1 MTDVTDESGKS
12 STLSDLTLEVRQSG
26 VADQEVFLQHGLSL
40 GRNPSNTLCINH
52 PDVERIHA
60 QVQRQPDGA
69 MLLECASST
78 AQITLPDGKKAHEL
92 VLKPGTTFKIG
103 PATIRCL
110 KRQTKPAV
118 VVTDNPWQVRCPRCH
133 EVVAE
138 LSHDARKCPSCKTEL
153 FYFREKAAKD
163 QPEDSVFQGWL
174 PRMIGPYHVR
184 AFVAQGGMGIV
195 LRGLHQDNDMP
206 AAVKLLK
213 GDPDHDPVW
222 KARFEAEISTLTS
235 LKHPNVVRLQA
246 HGRDEKLLWLAM
258 DWIDGVPLASWIAK
272 SRGEQALLPIEQIR
286 SAMSQVVSGLQY
298 LHARQ
303 IIHRDLKPSNI
314 LVAQDDSVKMVDF
327 GIARASSGNTAM
339 ATRLTQTGMVTGTES
354 YMAPEQAEG
363 RTVTPAS
370 DIYSLGVIWYELLT
384 GRRPMGAFVSPE
396 LARPDTPP
404 AWSRAIGQ
412 CLSVDARSRPALDEL
427 LRVLSGMPSPPPIPA
442 AVPGMPLPP
451 VSAPPWTAAPPT
463 APVAPRVPPTPPPYS
478 GYPQQPPAGGTPA
491 AGFGAAVKPLLQQAA
506 ATAGRLANR
515 GSAALAA
522 FFRANPPSQWLQKLG
537 PLGQT
542 IRKNPK
548 IWIAGGAVAGLLL
561 VILMIRGLSESPSKT
576 GDHNNPAA
584 NNPTNNPA
592 AAGQNPLAVN
602 PAQQHAPP
610 APDPQQMAML
620 EEQAYEQAVRRMSQ
634 TVMYARFYPF
644 GNPNVS
650 VTPQSDGSFLVRAV
664 CNGLFPGR
672 GYTTLPFACVV
683 HRAPDG
689 TWTTDNPQY

>member
-1 MTDVTDESGKS
+1 MTEVAEEPGKS

-40 GRNPSNTLCINH
+40 GRNPSNTLCVNH

-60 QVQRQPDGA
+60 QVHRQTDGT

-78 AQITLPDGKKAHEL
+78 AQITLPDGKQAREL
-92 VLKPGTTFKIG
+92 VLKPGTTFKMG

-153 FYFREKAAKD
+153 FYFREKSAKD
-163 QPEDSVFQGWL
+163 QPEDAGFQGWL
-174 PRMIGPYHVR
+174 PRIIGPYHVR

-195 LRGLHQDNDMP
+195 LRGLHKDNDMP

-298 LHARQ
+298 LHTRQ
-303 IIHRDLKPSNI
+303 IIHRGLKPSNI

-327 GIARASSGNTAM
+327 GIARAPSGNTAV
-339 ATRLTQTGMVTGTES
+339 ATRLTQTGMVTGTET

-363 RTVTPAS
+363 RTVTTAS

-384 GRRPMGAFVSPE
+384 GRRPLGAFVSPE
-396 LARPDTPP
+396 LARSDTPP

-412 CLSVDARSRPALDEL
+412 CLSVDPRSRPALDEL
-427 LRVLSGMPSPPPIPA
+427 LRVLSGVVAPPPIPA
-442 AVPGMPLPP
+442 SGSGAIPPPLAAPRPSPMPPPLPTATGT
-451 VSAPPWTAAPPT
+451 APP
-463 APVAPRVPPTPPPYS
+463 VYS
-478 GYPQQPPAGGTPA
+478 GYGYPHPPAPGASGA
-491 AGFGAAVKPLLQQAA
+491 AGFGAAVKPVLQQAA
-506 ATAGRLANR
+506 ATAGRVAQR
-515 GSAALAA
+515 GSAAATAYL
-522 FFRANPPSQWLQKLG
+522 RAHPPSQWLQQLG

-548 IWIAGGAVAGLLL
+548 IWIAGGAVALLLL
-561 VILMIRGLSESPSKT
+561 VILMIRGLSDTSSKKT
-576 GDHNNPAA
+576 DQA
-584 NNPTNNPA
+584 NPA
-592 AAGQNPLAVN
+592 AAANPAQAGGQNPLAAN
-602 PAQQHAPP
+602 PAQQQHPP
-610 APDPQQMAML
+610 PPQPSPEQLAIL
-620 EEQAYEQAVRRMSQ
+620 EAQAYQQAAQRMAQ
-634 TVMYARFYPF
+634 NVVGPQFYNF
-644 GNPNVS
+644 GDPHVS
-650 VTPQSDGSFLVRAV
+650 VTPQPDGSFVVHAY
-664 CNGLFPGR
+664 CMGFFPGR
-672 GYTTLPFACVV
+672 GYGTLPFTCVV